1 MAEVGLADLI
11 TAINQA
17 MLDAQT
23 AVTVRL
29 WTNTGIIS
37 DRRMFCDSPA
47 KTKRTIW
54 RRSLGSGDA

>member
-23 AVTVRL
+23 AVTRFVSGRIL
-29 WTNTGIIS
+29 ELFQTGE
-37 DRRMFCDSPA
+37 
-47 KTKRTIW
+47 
-54 RRSLGSGDA
+54 

>member
-23 AVTVRL
+23 AVTRSSL
-29 WTNTGIIS
+29 DEYWNYF
-37 DRRMFCDSPA
+37 RPA
-47 KTKRTIW
+47 IW
-54 RRSLGSGDA
+54 RRMHWLR

>member
-23 AVTVRL
+23 AVTRSSLDEYWNYFRPANV
-29 WTNTGIIS
+29 
-37 DRRMFCDSPA
+37 CDSPA

-54 RRSLGSGDA
+54 RRMHWLR